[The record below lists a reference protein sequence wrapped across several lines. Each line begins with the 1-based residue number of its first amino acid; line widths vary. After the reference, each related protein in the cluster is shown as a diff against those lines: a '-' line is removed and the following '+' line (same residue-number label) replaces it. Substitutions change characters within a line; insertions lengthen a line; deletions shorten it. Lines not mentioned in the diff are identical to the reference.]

1 MTNKKGIFRK
11 FGLGLCYIFSCIW
24 LIYTSIKF
32 LLGKVSI
39 EETIGIMI
47 CICVFGYL
55 LMKTIF
61 IKIENKYL
69 DCKIYNNLMYLF
81 KYLQNLHSMRY
92 KLYFTGNRK
101 EIEKYSILIEQ
112 YGNNILDVGNLAIS
126 EKWLTSKQQE
136 DIENILMQTKK
147 LMTTD

>member
-1 MTNKKGIFRK
+1 MTNKKGLFRK

-32 LLGKVSI
+32 LLGKASI

-47 CICVFGYL
+47 CLCVLGYL
-55 LMKTIF
+55 LISIIS
-61 IKIENKYL
+61 IKIKNKYL
-69 DCKIYNNLMYLF
+69 DCKIYKNLMYLF
-81 KYLQNLHSMRY
+81 KYLQDLHSMRY
-92 KLYFTGNRK
+92 KLYFTGSRK
-101 EIEKYSILIEQ
+101 EVEKYSILIKQ
-112 YGNNILDVGNLAIS
+112 CGNNILDVGNLAIS

-147 LMTTD
+147 LMTID

>member
-1 MTNKKGIFRK
+1 
-11 FGLGLCYIFSCIW
+11 
-24 LIYTSIKF
+24 
-32 LLGKVSI
+32 
-39 EETIGIMI
+39 
-47 CICVFGYL
+47 
-55 LMKTIF
+55 
-61 IKIENKYL
+61 
-69 DCKIYNNLMYLF
+69 
-81 KYLQNLHSMRY
+81 MRY

>member
-81 KYLQNLHSMRY
+81 KYAL
-92 KLYFTGNRK
+92 
-101 EIEKYSILIEQ
+101 
-112 YGNNILDVGNLAIS
+112 
-126 EKWLTSKQQE
+126 
-136 DIENILMQTKK
+136 
-147 LMTTD
+147 